1 MAFSKEQLRSIYS
14 KRAKHYDLTANLY
27 YLLGFREFALRKAAI
42 EALNLNAGDTVVEL
56 GCGTGLNFS
65 ILQKRI
71 CTTGKI
77 IGVDLT
83 PQMLDQARKRTQ
95 RHGWKNVELVQS
107 DIAQY
112 KIPRDV
118 TAVLSTF
125 AITLVP
131 EYNEVIKSCASVLR
145 KEGRLVVA
153 DFKEPSNWPRF
164 LLQTWLAVTR
174 PFGVTLDLA
183 QRHPWESIE
192 HYFPIVHYREFY
204 FGLTYCAMGTFER
217 PEAG

>member
-1 MAFSKEQLRSIYS
+1 MWSWF
-14 KRAKHYDLTANLY
+14 
-27 YLLGFREFALRKAAI
+27 
-42 EALNLNAGDTVVEL
+42 
-56 GCGTGLNFS
+56 
-65 ILQKRI
+65 
-71 CTTGKI
+71 
-77 IGVDLT
+77 
-83 PQMLDQARKRTQ
+83 
-95 RHGWKNVELVQS
+95 QS